1 MSFYLY
7 YICVFFFAIYLYL
20 LWGKSLT
27 VDVEVSKKIKYTR
40 NSEEMERAKKEI
52 ITDERI
58 KARKERQ
65 EGKGDDGTKVKE
77 TCDVLMSANL
87 SERGV
92 GSGSGGRGRRTGP
105 NLKLTSVPVSFLAA
119 SNFREQRLQCG
130 RSSDG

>member
-1 MSFYLY
+1 M
-7 YICVFFFAIYLYL
+7 

-65 EGKGDDGTKVKE
+65 EEKGDDGTKVKE

-92 GSGSGGRGRRTGP
+92 GSGPGGRGRRMGP

>member
-1 MSFYLY
+1 MFCFL
-7 YICVFFFAIYLYL
+7 FFTIYLYL

-40 NSEEMERAKKEI
+40 NSEEMERAKKE

>member
-1 MSFYLY
+1 M
-7 YICVFFFAIYLYL
+7 